1 MYNGRDGAYFPK
13 QNGLSCS
20 LKKCDVLNTDT
31 YIYVTYGSLFII
43 TYNIYG
49 EKMNLISFKR
59 FRFSYSILIYI

>member
-1 MYNGRDGAYFPK
+1 MGVMEHIFRSKMDCILQFE
-13 QNGLSCS
+13 
-20 LKKCDVLNTDT
+20 KCDVLNTDT
-31 YIYVTYGSLFII
+31 YIYVTYDSLFII